1 MKHCLFLLLLL
12 APLLPSVQ
20 AQGVCSSDAQPQ
32 PVRLLERFLSA
43 DCEACW
49 SRASTQA
56 SAKNQ
61 ASGHSDQV
69 LTLDWILPS
78 RQGDEAALSGAA
90 SRDALLRLQT
100 LGRPAPAREMQLSS
114 AVPKRSAYRLRV
126 AHGVALGGYIGAS
139 IEVRGMPSPTAASPT
154 PTPGG
159 SQRGETTA
167 VLLLVET
174 IAAGTEGTPITRHL
188 VRNML
193 QIPWPGVNATGH
205 QEPPSLL
212 ERRPLSVPSGAQAQR
227 LRVVGWLQDR
237 QGRLLAAAQS
247 ACLPEL
253 EDTAST
259 PP

>member
-1 MKHCLFLLLLL
+1 MKHCLFLLLLV

-32 PVRLLERFLSA
+32 PVRLLERFVSA
-43 DCEACW
+43 DCEPCW
-49 SRASTQA
+49 SRASSQLP
-56 SAKNQ
+56 AKNQ
-61 ASGHSDQV
+61 ASGQSDQV

-139 IEVRGMPSPTAASPT
+139 IEVHGMPSPKAASPT

-193 QIPWPGVNATGH
+193 QIPWPVRDAAGH
-205 QEPPSLL
+205 QEPPNLL
-212 ERRPLSVPSGAQAQR
+212 ERRPLSVPSSAQAQR

>member
-32 PVRLLERFLSA
+32 PVRLLERFVSA
-43 DCEACW
+43 DCEPCW
-49 SRASTQA
+49 SQASPQA

-61 ASGHSDQV
+61 ASRPSDQV

-139 IEVRGMPSPTAASPT
+139 IEVRGMPSPEAASPA

-159 SQRGETTA
+159 SLRGETTA

-212 ERRPLSVPSGAQAQR
+212 ERRPLSVPSSAQAQR

-253 EDTAST
+253 EDSAST

>member
-12 APLLPSVQ
+12 APLLPSAQ

-43 DCEACW
+43 DCEPCW
-49 SRASTQA
+49 SRASPQA
-56 SAKNQ
+56 SAKTQ
-61 ASGHSDQV
+61 AGGQSHQV
-69 LTLDWILPS
+69 LMLDWILPS

-114 AVPKRSAYRLRV
+114 SVPKGSAYRLRV

-139 IEVRGMPSPTAASPT
+139 IEVRGMPSPKAASPA

-227 LRVVGWLQDR
+227 LRVVGLLQDQ

-253 EDTAST
+253 EDRAST

>member
-1 MKHCLFLLLLL
+1 MKHCLVLLLLC

-32 PVRLLERFLSA
+32 PVRLLERFLTA
-43 DCEACW
+43 DCEPCW
-49 SRASTQA
+49 SRASPQA

-61 ASGHSDQV
+61 ASGQSDQV

-139 IEVRGMPSPTAASPT
+139 IEVHGMPSPKAASPT
-154 PTPGG
+154 PTPGD

-193 QIPWPGVNATGH
+193 QILWPVRDAAGH
-205 QEPPSLL
+205 QEPPNLL
-212 ERRPLSVPSGAQAQR
+212 ERRPLSVPSSAQAQR

-253 EDTAST
+253 EDRAST
-259 PP
+259 LP

>member
-32 PVRLLERFLSA
+32 PVRLLERFVSA
-43 DCEACW
+43 DCEPCW
-49 SRASTQA
+49 SQA
-56 SAKNQ
+56 SPQAWAKNQ
-61 ASGHSDQV
+61 ASRPSDQV

-139 IEVRGMPSPTAASPT
+139 IEVHGMPSPKAASPT

-193 QIPWPGVNATGH
+193 QIPWPVRDAAGH
-205 QEPPSLL
+205 QEPPNLL
-212 ERRPLSVPSGAQAQR
+212 ERRPLSVPSSAQAQR

>member
-1 MKHCLFLLLLL
+1 MKHCLFFLLLV
-12 APLLPSVQ
+12 APLLSSAQ

-32 PVRLLERFLSA
+32 PVRLLERFVSA
-43 DCEACW
+43 DCEPCW
-49 SRASTQA
+49 SRASSQLP
-56 SAKNQ
+56 AKNQ
-61 ASGHSDQV
+61 ASGQSDQV

-139 IEVRGMPSPTAASPT
+139 IEVHGMPSPKAASPT

-193 QIPWPGVNATGH
+193 QIPWPVRDAAGH
-205 QEPPSLL
+205 QEPPNLL
-212 ERRPLSVPSGAQAQR
+212 ERRPLSVPSSAQAQR

>member
-1 MKHCLFLLLLL
+1 MKHCLFLLLLC
-12 APLLPSVQ
+12 APLLPS

-32 PVRLLERFLSA
+32 PVRLLERFVSA
-43 DCEACW
+43 DCEPCW
-49 SRASTQA
+49 SRASSQA

-139 IEVRGMPSPTAASPT
+139 IEVHGMPSPKAASPT

-193 QIPWPGVNATGH
+193 QIPWPVRDAAGH
-205 QEPPSLL
+205 QEPPNLL
-212 ERRPLSVPSGAQAQR
+212 ERRPLSVPSSAQAQR

>member
-1 MKHCLFLLLLL
+1 MKHCLFLLLLC
-12 APLLPSVQ
+12 APLLPS

-43 DCEACW
+43 DCEPCW
-49 SRASTQA
+49 SRASPQA

-139 IEVRGMPSPTAASPT
+139 IEVHGMPSPKAASPT

-167 VLLLVET
+167 VLLLVEA

-193 QIPWPGVNATGH
+193 QIPWPVRDAAGH
-205 QEPPSLL
+205 QEPPNLL
-212 ERRPLSVPSGAQAQR
+212 ERRPLSVPSSAQAQR

>member
-1 MKHCLFLLLLL
+1 MKHCLFLLLLC
-12 APLLPSVQ
+12 APLLPS

-56 SAKNQ
+56 SAKKQ

-139 IEVRGMPSPTAASPT
+139 IEVHGMPSPKAASPT

-167 VLLLVET
+167 VLLLVEA

-193 QIPWPGVNATGH
+193 QIPWPVRDAAGH
-205 QEPPSLL
+205 QEPPNLL
-212 ERRPLSVPSGAQAQR
+212 ERRPLSVPSSAQAQR

>member
-1 MKHCLFLLLLL
+1 MKHCLFLLLLC
-12 APLLPSVQ
+12 APLLPS

-32 PVRLLERFLSA
+32 PVRLLERFVSA
-43 DCEACW
+43 DCEPCW
-49 SRASTQA
+49 SRASSQLP
-56 SAKNQ
+56 AKNQ

-193 QIPWPGVNATGH
+193 QIPWPVRDAAGH
-205 QEPPSLL
+205 QEPPNLL
-212 ERRPLSVPSGAQAQR
+212 ERRPLSVPSSAQAQR

>member
-1 MKHCLFLLLLL
+1 MKHCLFLLLL

-32 PVRLLERFLSA
+32 PVRLLERFVSA
-43 DCEACW
+43 DCEPCW
-49 SRASTQA
+49 SRASSQLP
-56 SAKNQ
+56 AKNQ
-61 ASGHSDQV
+61 ASGQSDQV

-139 IEVRGMPSPTAASPT
+139 IEVHGMPSPKAASPT

-193 QIPWPGVNATGH
+193 QIPWPVRDAAGH
-205 QEPPSLL
+205 QEPPNLL
-212 ERRPLSVPSGAQAQR
+212 ERRPLSVPSSAQAQR

>member
-1 MKHCLFLLLLL
+1 MKHCLYLLLLL

-32 PVRLLERFLSA
+32 PVRLLERFVSA
-43 DCEACW
+43 DCEPCW
-49 SRASTQA
+49 SRASSQLP
-56 SAKNQ
+56 AKNQ

-114 AVPKRSAYRLRV
+114 AVAKRSAYRLRV

-139 IEVRGMPSPTAASPT
+139 IEVRGMPSPKAASPT

-193 QIPWPGVNATGH
+193 QIPWPVRDAAGH
-205 QEPPSLL
+205 QEPPNLL
-212 ERRPLSVPSGAQAQR
+212 ERRPLSVPSSAQAQR